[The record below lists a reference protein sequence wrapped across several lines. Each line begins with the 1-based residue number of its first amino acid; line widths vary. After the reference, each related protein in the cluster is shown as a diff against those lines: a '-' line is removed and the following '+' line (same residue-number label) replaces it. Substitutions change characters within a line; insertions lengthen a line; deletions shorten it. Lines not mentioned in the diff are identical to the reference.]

1 LSKTASGRRL
11 TAEQRREIIEL
22 AATELFAERGY
33 NGTSIDAIA
42 RRAGIS
48 APVLYDHFSS
58 KQELHRALLERHYAD
73 LRAVWRENLVGEDP
87 EQRTVR
93 ALDAW
98 FAYVESHPYAWRMLF
113 RDDSGDADVEAIR
126 RDVAARSR
134 AAVLPLLA
142 REQRIAGLAG
152 DEMSELLEAT
162 WEVIRGAL
170 QALALWWYEHR
181 HVPRAQ
187 IVAIAM
193 NVLWV
198 GLDRAS
204 RGELWVPEAPNRS
217 T

>member
-1 LSKTASGRRL
+1 MI
-11 TAEQRREIIEL
+11 EQ

-33 NGTSIDAIA
+33 NGASIDEIA

-48 APVLYDHFSS
+48 PPVLYDHFSS

-73 LRAVWRENLVGEDP
+73 LRGVWRENLVGDDP
-87 EQRTVR
+87 PERRTAR
-93 ALDAW
+93 AFDAW

-113 RDDSGDADVEAIR
+113 RDDSGDPEVEAIR

-134 AAVLPLLA
+134 AGVLPLLG
-142 REQRIAGLAG
+142 REQGV
-152 DEMSELLEAT
+152 DELVGGETSELLEAA

-193 NVLWV
+193 NVIWN
-198 GLDRAS
+198 GLERAQ
-204 RGELWVPEAPNRS
+204 RGELWVPEA
-217 T
+217 

>member
-1 LSKTASGRRL
+1 MI
-11 TAEQRREIIEL
+11 EQ

-33 NGTSIDAIA
+33 NGASIDEIA

-48 APVLYDHFSS
+48 PPVLYDHFSS

-73 LRAVWRENLVGEDP
+73 LREVWRTNLVGEDP
-87 EQRTVR
+87 PERR
-93 ALDAW
+93 AARAFDAW

-113 RDDSGDADVEAIR
+113 RDDSGDPEVEAIR

-134 AAVLPLLA
+134 AAVLPLLG
-142 REQRIAGLAG
+142 REQSV
-152 DEMSELLEAT
+152 DELVGGEASELLEAA

-170 QALALWWYEHR
+170 QALALWWYDHR

-193 NVLWV
+193 NVIWT
-198 GLDRAS
+198 GLERVQ
-204 RGELWVPEAPNRS
+204 RGELWIPEA
-217 T
+217 

>member
-1 LSKTASGRRL
+1 MSRTTPRRRL
-11 TAEQRREIIEL
+11 SAEQRRELIEQ
-22 AATELFAERGY
+22 AATEMFAERGY
-33 NGTSIDAIA
+33 NGASIDEIA

-48 APVLYDHFSS
+48 PPVLYDHFSS

-73 LRAVWRENLVGEDP
+73 LREVWRENLVGEDP
-87 EQRTVR
+87 PERRTAR
-93 ALDAW
+93 AFNAW

-113 RDDSGDADVEAIR
+113 RDDSGDPEVEAIR

-134 AAVLPLLA
+134 AAVLPLLG
-142 REQRIAGLAG
+142 REQGV
-152 DEMSELLEAT
+152 DELVGGEESELLEAA

-193 NVLWV
+193 NVIWT
-198 GLDRAS
+198 GLERVQ
-204 RGELWVPEAPNRS
+204 RGELWGPEA
-217 T
+217 

>member
-1 LSKTASGRRL
+1 VI
-11 TAEQRREIIEL
+11 EQ

-33 NGTSIDAIA
+33 NGASIDEIA

-48 APVLYDHFSS
+48 PPVLYDHFSS

-73 LRAVWRENLVGEDP
+73 LREVWRTNLVGEDP
-87 EQRTVR
+87 PERR
-93 ALDAW
+93 AARAFDAW

-113 RDDSGDADVEAIR
+113 RDDSGDPEVEAIR

-134 AAVLPLLA
+134 AAVLPLLG
-142 REQRIAGLAG
+142 REQSV
-152 DEMSELLEAT
+152 DELVGGEASELLEAA

-170 QALALWWYEHR
+170 QALALWWYDHR

-193 NVLWV
+193 NVIWT
-198 GLDRAS
+198 GLERVQ
-204 RGELWVPEAPNRS
+204 RGELWIPEA
-217 T
+217 